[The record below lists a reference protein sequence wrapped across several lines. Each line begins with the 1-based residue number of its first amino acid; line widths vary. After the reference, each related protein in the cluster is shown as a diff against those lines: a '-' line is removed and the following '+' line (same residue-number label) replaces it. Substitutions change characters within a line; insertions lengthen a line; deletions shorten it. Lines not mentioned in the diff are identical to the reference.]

1 MSKIKLNNAVQNLE
15 VNVDNRNNPFIGEV
29 YSESLRISKIGM
41 WEYNLLSGNL
51 YLSKEHTEMMGCP
64 DIPQVLPMTT
74 YINNYV
80 YEEDREK
87 SMINAAHLING
98 SLEKQ
103 FIEDEY
109 RIIRNDG
116 SLIHVIVKINLSYI
130 NEQRVTG
137 ITQDITALRETQI
150 QLHDTLSHLADMKY
164 ALDESTL
171 VTFTD
176 IYGNITYVNDLF
188 CNISGY
194 TRNEL
199 IGSPHTITNS
209 GYHPKD
215 FFYDMWKTIGN
226 GGTWRGELL
235 NKKKNGQLYWVDTT
249 IVPFLDK
256 VGNIY
261 QYTAIRTDITN
272 RKEAELKI
280 SHMAYHDS
288 LTGLPNR
295 RLLTDRLSEMLVRRD
310 PDHLVTVILFDLDN
324 FKYINDHLGH
334 QAGDDLLKMVSNR
347 LQQFVLPHEVI
358 ARLGGD
364 EFVLA
369 TPEVTSIRELAS
381 RCKAL
386 IEYMNEPYLIE
397 NQKHYISLSVGA
409 TYSPEQGNTV
419 KELLKNADLAMYE
432 SKANKKNNTSFC
444 IFESHLL
451 SSSLDRFNIE
461 SKLLSAIEHQ
471 EFTLVYQ
478 PKINLN
484 SQLQGFEVLI
494 RWKTPDGRMIFPNE
508 FIPIAEKNGTIYQI
522 GNWVMKTALRQMREW
537 MDMGLPPMVLGIN
550 ISPKQFEQDDL
561 VNQIIQTIEEYDIA
575 PELVELEITEGI
587 LMDYQTETINKL
599 KKLKEYGVQLAIDD
613 FGTQYSSLSY
623 LKNYPFDILKID
635 RMFIMDIENDI
646 KARTIIHLI
655 IQLAHR
661 LGMKVTAEG
670 VETENQLAF
679 LKENSCDYLQ
689 GFYFS
694 RPVELWKIT
703 EMLVKKKEEL
713 NYRT

>member
-1 MSKIKLNNAVQNLE
+1 MLKNAVQNLE
-15 VNVDNRNNPFIGEV
+15 DDTDNPFNWAV
-29 YSESLRISKIGM
+29 YSESMRISKIGM

-51 YLSKEHTEMMGCP
+51 HLSEEYIEMMGGDP
-64 DIPQVLPMTT
+64 GIPQVLPITT
-74 YINNYV
+74 FINNYV
-80 YEEDREK
+80 YEEDRE
-87 SMINAAHLING
+87 SSLINASSLIDRNFTEQF
-98 SLEKQ
+98 LEN
-103 FIEDEY
+103 EY
-109 RIIRNDG
+109 RIIRHDG

-130 NEQRVTG
+130 FEQKVTG
-137 ITQDITALRETQI
+137 ITQDITTLRETQI
-150 QLHDTLSHLADMKY
+150 QLDDTLSHLGDLKY

-188 CNISGY
+188 CDISGY
-194 TRNEL
+194 SRDEL
-199 IGSPHTITNS
+199 IGSPHTMTNS
-209 GYHPKD
+209 GYHPKG
-215 FFYDMWKTIGN
+215 FFSEMWNTIKN
-226 GGTWRGELL
+226 GGTWRGEIL
-235 NKKKNGQLYWVDTT
+235 NTKKNGDLYWVDTT

-256 VGNIY
+256 AGNAY
-261 QYTAIRTDITN
+261 QYTAIRTDITD

-295 RLLTDRLSEMLVRRD
+295 RLLTDRISEMLLSRD
-310 PDHLVTVILFDLDN
+310 PDHLVTIILFDLDN

-347 LQQFVLPHEVI
+347 LQKFINPNEVI

-369 TPEVTSIRELAS
+369 TPEVNTKSELAS
-381 RCKAL
+381 RCIDL
-386 IEYMNEPYLIE
+386 INYMNEPYLIE
-397 NQKHYISLSVGA
+397 NQQHYISLSVGA
-409 TYSPEQGNTV
+409 TFSPDQGNTV

-432 SKANKKNNTSFC
+432 SKANKKNNHSFR

-461 SKLLSAIEHQ
+461 SKLKRAIDQQ
-471 EFTLVYQ
+471 EFTLHYQ
-478 PKINLN
+478 PKFNLN
-484 SQLQGFEVLI
+484 SQLQGFEALI
-494 RWKTPDGRMIFPNE
+494 RWQTPEGRMIFPNE
-508 FIPIAEKNGTIYQI
+508 FIPIAEKNGTIFQI
-522 GNWVMKTALRQMREW
+522 SNWVMRTTLRQMREW
-537 MDMGLPPMVLGIN
+537 LDMGLPPIVIGIN

-561 VNQIIQTIEEYDIA
+561 IDRIIQTIEEYNIA

-587 LMDYQTETINKL
+587 LMDYQIETINKL
-599 KKLKEYGVQLAIDD
+599 KVLKEYGIQLSIDD

-670 VETENQLAF
+670 VETEGQLAF
-679 LKENSCDYLQ
+679 LIENSCDYLQ
-689 GFYFS
+689 GYYFS
-694 RPVELWKIT
+694 RPVELWKVT
-703 EMLVKKKEEL
+703 EMLVTMKEEL
-713 NYRT
+713 NYRH